1 MNFTSNN
8 APVTRVSWA
17 CNNLPEGLTLSSTGI
32 LSGCPAILG
41 TFVCDV
47 LVTTNWGTST
57 KVIRIKVEVPENWK
71 PAIENG
77 QIIEVKADEKMT
89 DYAVKGSNVI
99 RRGHIND

>member
-32 LSGCPAILG
+32 LSGCPTILG

-47 LVTTNWGTST
+47 SVTTNWGMASKTV
-57 KVIRIKVEVPENWK
+57 KIKIEVPESWK
-71 PAIENG
+71 PVIEAG
-77 QIIEVKADEKMT
+77 QTAEATADEKMT
-89 DYAVKGSNVI
+89 DYMMKGSNVI
-99 RRGHIND
+99 LGEE